1 MHLARMLAAPLLAT
15 LMAVPGAAQVTPHQG
30 LDETYRAFV
39 AGYAALDP
47 VLVAG
52 LYAED
57 ALYVSAGAPARIGR
71 EAILAG
77 FRGFFDAVRRDG
89 ATLRLRFR
97 IVERRVGDGAAWDL
111 GYYHLSR
118 VTGDSVGA
126 ASVGRFVTG
135 IVRQPDGRWRF
146 ISDTFEGSDL
156 AAWAAAERGIEP

>member
-1 MHLARMLAAPLLAT
+1 MHFVRPLAGPMLVT
-15 LMAVPGAAQVTPHQG
+15 LMAVPGTAQVAPHPG
-30 LDETYRAFV
+30 IDAAYRTFV

-47 VLVAG
+47 VRVAG

-57 ALYVSAGAPARIGR
+57 AVYVAGGAPARIGR

-89 ATLRLRFR
+89 GTLRLRFR
-97 IVERRVGDGAAWDL
+97 IVERRVRDDAAWDL

-118 VTGDSVGA
+118 VNGDSVGPA
-126 ASVGRFVTG
+126 TVGRFVTG
-135 IVRQPDGRWRF
+135 IERQPDGGWRF
-146 ISDTFEGSDL
+146 VSDTFEGSDL